1 MKKVLVVFLAVMFLA
16 SVVESKMVDNQTN
29 ARTIQ
34 RIQRISQILDNARN
48 QVEVE
53 YAAIQADIAAYP
65 GRYDPDDKTDLQTL
79 ASGLTTIKNEIVAW
93 EAQKNSLFP
102 DM

>member
-1 MKKVLVVFLAVMFLA
+1 MKKVIIVFLAVMFMA
-16 SVVESKMVDNQTN
+16 SIAIAKMVDSQTN

-48 QVEVE
+48 QVGVE
-53 YAAIQADIAAYP
+53 YAAIQADITAYP
-65 GRYDPDDKTDLQTL
+65 LRYDLDDKTNLQTL
-79 ASGLTTIKNEIVAW
+79 ASGLTTIKNNIVAW
-93 EAQKNSLFP
+93 EAQKNTLFP